1 MDKLDELVIQAI
13 LKDEANATVDEDVYL
28 KIISCLLCL
37 QVELCAA
44 LKCGGST
51 LGERRRR
58 KGRGWKSIAYSIS
71 TILLM
76 SQPIP

>member
-1 MDKLDELVIQAI
+1 MDKHDELMIQAI

-28 KIISCLLCL
+28 KIVSCLLCL

-44 LKCGGST
+44 LKRGGST
-51 LGERRRR
+51 LGERRPR
-58 KGRGWKSIAYSIS
+58 KGRGWKSIAYSMS

-76 SQPIP
+76 SQHIP